1 MSLSLLFFLLFPLM
15 LGSHVLLWAH
25 IAYDGID
32 QISEIESLRHVKG
45 IEYHHVKC
53 HRVCVVIKY
62 YNISQQYTI

>member
-1 MSLSLLFFLLFPLM
+1 MS
-15 LGSHVLLWAH
+15 GSHVLLPGH

-62 YNISQQYTI
+62 YNISQQ